1 MSVPGRSPVCAGAA
15 VLLLLTAVYL
25 ILGSP
30 AAAAL
35 VITNQ
40 SFLPAPPLTANDM
53 QHAVT
58 AFTVI
63 PSGGT
68 TFIRTHTLQM
78 QTALTGAWWNIQVI
92 VDGNPAAQQSAS
104 GTSVFVNG
112 YLLSYPTTS
121 DVSFTVAMDGTVP
134 AGAGASV
141 TILQVTELDSAGT
154 PVPGGSLTISAPLVS
169 PVPGTVTSPQ
179 VSGTQPL
186 AATPAPTRSPGLL
199 PVTCLVAAIVAA
211 AGYGVIRARK

>member
-1 MSVPGRSPVCAGAA
+1 MSVSRRSSVRAGAT
-15 VLLLLTAVYL
+15 VLLLLIAVAL

-35 VITNQ
+35 VITNE
-40 SFLPAPPLTANDM
+40 SFSPVPPLAANDA

-58 AFTVI
+58 AFAVI

-78 QTALTGAWWNIQVI
+78 QTALTRARWNIQVV
-92 VDGNPAAQQSAS
+92 VDGIPAAQQSAS
-104 GTSVFVNG
+104 GTSAFVNG

-121 DVSFTVAMDGTVP
+121 DVSFTVTLDGTVP
-134 AGAGASV
+134 AGAGTSV

-154 PVPGGSLTISAPLVS
+154 PVPGSSLTVAAPLIS
-169 PVPGTVTSPQ
+169 PSPNATLLSQDTGTI
-179 VSGTQPL
+179 PL
-186 AATPAPTRSPGLL
+186 TATPVPTRSPGFL

>member
-1 MSVPGRSPVCAGAA
+1 MSIPGRSPACAGAT

-30 AAAAL
+30 ATAAL
-35 VITNQ
+35 VITNE
-40 SFLPAPPLTANDM
+40 SFIPVPPLVANDA

-58 AFTVI
+58 AFAVI

-78 QTALTGAWWNIQVI
+78 QTALTGARWNIQVI
-92 VDGNPAAQQSAS
+92 VDGIPAAQQSAS
-104 GTSVFVNG
+104 GTSAFVNG

-121 DVSFTVAMDGTVP
+121 DVSFMVAQDGTVP
-134 AGAGASV
+134 ADAGSSV

-154 PVPGGSLTISAPLVS
+154 PVPGGSLTISAPVISLT
-169 PVPGTVTSPQ
+169 PGTVTSPQ

-186 AATPAPTRSPGLL
+186 AATPAPTRSPGFL
-199 PVTCLVAAIVAA
+199 PVTCLVAAVVAA